1 VASAK
6 QTNTGV
12 SAFPADLLVDL
23 NQAPRRGLRQTLERA
38 LRDQIHAGLL
48 TAGGPLPPS
57 RTLAAELGVS
67 RSVVVHAY
75 ANLVADGYLQAR
87 QGDGTRVRADAR
99 ARPPAG
105 IGADDARAFFGPARH
120 ASLLRARV
128 PMRLLGGLPDPA
140 LFPRARWARHYRAA
154 LAEMPDREITYPDPR
169 GTQALRLALSTYLG
183 RVRGVVVEPDRMIVS
198 SGVMQGI
205 SLVCRAL
212 AHGGARR
219 IAVEEPCF
227 RPHRLAI
234 STAGLQPVPVPVD
247 SQGLDVA
254 ALGEHDVDAV
264 LLTPAHSFPTGVTLA
279 LSRRHALVSWARDRD
294 ALIIEDDYDSEL
306 RYDRA
311 PIGALQGT
319 VPERTIY
326 LGSISK
332 SLTPAMRLGWVVVPA
347 HLTPALE
354 RQKSLDD
361 MGSSVIEQHALGRL
375 LDSGDYAR
383 HLRRVRLIY
392 RNRRDAALAAIADL
406 LPQAAVQGEA
416 AGLHVYAT
424 LPASTDVQALGLA
437 AAARG
442 LLIEDA
448 AQHWARPQNAAPAIV
463 FGYGSQS
470 QASFQGALTILAQ
483 VLSGQAPRT

>member
-1 VASAK
+1 MAASK
-6 QTNTGV
+6 QTNTAG
-12 SAFPADLLVDL
+12 SAYPADLLVDL
-23 NQAPRRGLRQTLERA
+23 SRAPQRGLHQTLERA
-38 LRDQIHAGLL
+38 LRDQIHAGRL
-48 TAGGPLPPS
+48 TAGAPLPPS

-87 QGDGTRVRADAR
+87 QGDGTRVRADAQ

-105 IGADDARAFFGPARH
+105 IGADNAQAFFGPARH
-120 ASLLRARV
+120 APLLRARMPV
-128 PMRLLGGLPDPA
+128 RLLGGLPDPA

-169 GTQALRLALSTYLG
+169 GAERLRLALCTYLG
-183 RVRGVVVEPDRMIVS
+183 RVRGVAVEPGRVIVS
-198 SGVMQGI
+198 SGVMQGL

-227 RPHRLAI
+227 APHRLAV
-234 STAGLQPVPVPVD
+234 SAAGLQPVPVPVD
-247 SQGLDVA
+247 GQGLDVA
-254 ALGEHDVDAV
+254 TLAEHDIDAALV
-264 LLTPAHSFPTGVTLA
+264 TPAHSFPTGATLA
-279 LSRRHALVSWARDRD
+279 LQRRHALVNWARDRD

-306 RYDRA
+306 RYDRT

-332 SLTPAMRLGWVVVPA
+332 PLTPAIRLGWVVPPA

-354 RQKSLDD
+354 SQKMLDD
-361 MGSSVIEQHALGRL
+361 MGSSVIEQHALARL

-383 HLRRVRLIY
+383 HLRRVRPIY

-406 LPQAAVQGEA
+406 LPGAAVHGEA

-437 AAARG
+437 AFAKG

-448 AQHWARPQNAAPAIV
+448 APHWAHPQNADPAIV
-463 FGYGSQS
+463 IGYGSQS
-470 QASFQGALTILAQ
+470 EASFQGALTILAQ
-483 VLSGQAPRT
+483 VLSAQAPRA